1 MGYWSIMD
9 LYVKVRAIFP
19 GASLILDCLLFRWTR
34 YSAAKSFEKGVAQYE
49 YVEEIRNSGT
59 SVAAG
64 SVTAVPVRLRPAKF
78 CYSSQ
83 GARHDWSDGYNQG

>member
-1 MGYWSIMD
+1 MD
-9 LYVKVRAIFP
+9 LCVNDRAMYP
-19 GASLILDCLLFRWTR
+19 GTLLIVDCLWFRWAW
-34 YSAAKSFEKGVAQYE
+34 YSAAKFYGKGVVAYE
-49 YVEEIRNSGT
+49 YVEEIRASGT